1 MRGHENK
8 IKLMFQILTIMNC
21 SSKKTFF
28 KAKNSGTIRYNT
40 KRIIVHVWD

>member
-21 SSKKTFF
+21 SSKKTF
-28 KAKNSGTIRYNT
+28 KKKIQALLDKIQRE
-40 KRIIVHVWD
+40 

>member
-21 SSKKTFF
+21 ASTKTFL
-28 KAKNSGTIRYNT
+28 KQKIQALLDTIQRG
-40 KRIIVHVWD
+40 